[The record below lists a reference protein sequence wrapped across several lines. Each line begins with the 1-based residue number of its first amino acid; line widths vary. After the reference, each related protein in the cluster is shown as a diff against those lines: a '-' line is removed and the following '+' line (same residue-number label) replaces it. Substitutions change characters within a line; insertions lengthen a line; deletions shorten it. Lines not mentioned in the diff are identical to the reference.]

1 MKIKNVKVGVRV
13 VVVTNDV
20 SEYGVVSGDTGTIV
34 EAGSNA
40 PWVQLDAHT
49 NASSDKRWAVNASA
63 LRVLKP
69 KHFPEGTKVVLV
81 AEGNDVGVPVGT
93 VGTVSVADGT
103 KVWLSG
109 TSVPAPKV
117 QYEDG
122 STYWTPINQ
131 LGLVNE

>member
-13 VVVTNDV
+13 VVVTGHIKGC
-20 SEYGVVSGDTGTIV
+20 GVVSGDTGTIDQ
-34 EAGSNA
+34 AASTH
-40 PWVQLDAHT
+40 PWVQWDAHT
-49 NASSDKRWAVNASA
+49 GASDDKRWLVDAES

-69 KHFPEGTKVVLV
+69 KHFPVGTKVVLV
-81 AEGNDVGVPVGT
+81 AEGYRLGVPVGT
-93 VGTVSVADGT
+93 VGTVSIADGT
-103 KVWLSG
+103 E
-109 TSVPAPKV
+109 VPQV

>member
-1 MKIKNVKVGVRV
+1 MQIKNVKVGVRV

-34 EAGSNA
+34 DAGSAN
-40 PWVQLDAHT
+40 PWVHWDAHT
-49 NASSDKRWAVNASA
+49 NARSDKIWAVTAVA

-81 AEGNDVGVPVGT
+81 AEGYSVCVPIGT
-93 VGTVSVADGT
+93 VGTVTIANGSETPQVR
-103 KVWLSG
+103 
-109 TSVPAPKV
+109 
-117 QYEDG
+117 YEDG
-122 STYWTPINQ
+122 YTYWTPINQ